1 MRRPSGVVD
10 LATGDFGAAGWD
22 GHSQALEQREVD
34 VDVEQFGLKAGMRS
48 VAFTSFRR
56 NAFRFSSPFVQAQI
70 LEPVDADIQTEAG
83 GELSYIRATKLL
95 QYTLS
100 T

>member
-1 MRRPSGVVD
+1 
-10 LATGDFGAAGWD
+10 
-22 GHSQALEQREVD
+22 
-34 VDVEQFGLKAGMRS
+34 MRS

>member
-1 MRRPSGVVD
+1 MPGILVRPDGMGTARRWNSGKSMWT
-10 LATGDFGAAGWD
+10 LNSSASKPA
-22 GHSQALEQREVD
+22 
-34 VDVEQFGLKAGMRS
+34 MRS
-48 VAFTSFRR
+48 VAVTSFRR

-95 QYTLS
+95 QYTRS